1 MTKNKA
7 KNPTSISLTSMLE
20 NAYGKIPYN
29 MTNDYMFRAVLQSNN
44 KVLRG
49 LICFINSKKEEPM

>member
-29 MTNDYMFRAVLQSNN
+29 MTNDYMFRAVLQ
-44 KVLRG
+44 
-49 LICFINSKKEEPM
+49 